1 VQRGG
6 DAVLGGGTIVD
17 PPKPSRQS
25 RCNAQGFFTFPNIR
39 PGRWYVMTSVVWK
52 VGDNYQGGTL
62 LGSADVTDGRE
73 VEIVLS
79 Q

>member
-1 VQRGG
+1 
-6 DAVLGGGTIVD
+6 
-17 PPKPSRQS
+17 
-25 RCNAQGFFTFPNIR
+25 
-39 PGRWYVMTSVVWK
+39 MTSVVWK